1 MIKQIKIKVPEC
13 NFIRDP
19 QETKLGNAILDT
31 SVSLIDDI
39 GFEAFNFKKL
49 AFRIGTTEAS
59 VYRYFE
65 NKYQLLLYLD
75 ALYWGWMNYQISLA
89 THYLNKEEEKIKTA
103 IGILIQENKPEND
116 IIGMNQYKLIRIIQQ
131 EGIKSM
137 LSKNVDDVNKTG
149 AFQNYKQLVGRICE
163 WIKSVRPDF
172 EQSNMLVTTIIEAAH
187 LQHFFVEHLPGL
199 TNAEKGSRK
208 VENFLFQL
216 LNDQLFNTPKI
227 KNYD

>member
-1 MIKQIKIKVPEC
+1 MIKQIKLEVPEC

-19 QETKLGNAILDT
+19 QETKLGIAILDE
-31 SVSLIDDI
+31 SVILIDEI

-49 AFRIGTTEAS
+49 AHRIGTTEAS

-89 THYLNKEEEKIKTA
+89 THHLEKESEKIKTA
-103 IGILIQENKPEND
+103 FGILIQENNPEND
-116 IIGMNQYKLIRIIQQ
+116 ITGLNQYKLIRIIHQ

-149 AFQNYKQLVGRICE
+149 AFQNYKQLVARICE
-163 WIKSVRPDF
+163 WIKIIRPDF
-172 EQSNMLVTTIIEAAH
+172 EQPNMLVTTIIESAH
-187 LQHFFVEHLPGL
+187 MQHFFAEHLPSL
-199 TNAEKGSRK
+199 TNAEKGSK
-208 VENFLFQL
+208 KIENFLFKL
-216 LNDQLFNTPKI
+216 LNDQLFNTNNSK
-227 KNYD
+227 KS